1 MVSKEQN
8 FIFFM
13 KGTKVKQ
20 KQTKKT
26 NSRMLIGFFPLYTA
40 YTEFRPDITIYSN
53 SVQKIILIALTYHC
67 EENMEKW
74 HDHKINKYLALKSAI
89 KRRCWKVDLYAI
101 QVGARGSSST
111 SFVFQICLL

>member
-1 MVSKEQN
+1 
-8 FIFFM
+8 M

-20 KQTKKT
+20 KQTKKKHQ
-26 NSRMLIGFFPLYTA
+26 NVDWILSLLHIA
-40 YTEFRPDITIYSN
+40 HTEFRPDITIYSN
-53 SVQKIILIALTYHC
+53 SAQKIILIALTYHC